1 MFGNEQLDEIGE
13 KYKWFVCQTH
23 DLNVVGS
30 NPISLIGF
38 IYFLWFCLFFFLI
51 MTFNVFEQFEITRL
65 IPLNLFGLEL
75 SITNSTLFL
84 FLTLAFIYFLYVTNI
99 KNGFIT
105 PTRWQSVIEI
115 MFDVINEMT
124 KENIGKKGGI
134 YFPFIFSLFL
144 FILVLNLFGVVP
156 YTFSP
161 TAHIAITFGFSLSIF
176 LGVVLLGIVNHGFN
190 YFSMFMPAGSP
201 LALAPF
207 LIVIELISHTAK
219 AISLGVRLAANITAG
234 HILFS
239 IFSGFVLTMLTAG
252 GILSFVSIFPFLILL
267 FVTVLELAVAFIQG
281 YVFSL
286 LTAIYISESE
296 DLH

>member
-1 MFGNEQLDEIGE
+1 
-13 KYKWFVCQTH
+13 
-23 DLNVVGS
+23 
-30 NPISLIGF
+30 
-38 IYFLWFCLFFFLI
+38 
-51 MTFNVFEQFEITRL
+51 MTFNVFEQFEISRL
-65 IPLNLFGLEL
+65 IPISFFGLDI
-75 SITNSTLFL
+75 SITNSTIFL
-84 FLTLAFIYFLYVTNI
+84 LLTLLFIYFIYISIV
-99 KNGFIT
+99 KNGLIT
-105 PTRWQSVIEI
+105 PTRWQSVVEI
-115 MFDVINEMT
+115 LFDVILEIT
-124 KENIGKKGGI
+124 KDNIGKKGGK
-134 YFPFIFSLFL
+134 YFPFIFTIFI

-161 TAHIAITFGFSLSIF
+161 TAHIAVTFGLSLSIF
-176 LGVVLLGIVNHGFN
+176 IGVTLLGIVNYKSN

-207 LIVIELISHTAK
+207 LIIIELVSHTAK

-239 IFSGFVLTMLTAG
+239 IFSGFVWTMLTAG
-252 GILSFVSIFPFLILL
+252 GFITIASIAPFLILL
-267 FVTVLELAVAFIQG
+267 FVTVLELAVAFIQV